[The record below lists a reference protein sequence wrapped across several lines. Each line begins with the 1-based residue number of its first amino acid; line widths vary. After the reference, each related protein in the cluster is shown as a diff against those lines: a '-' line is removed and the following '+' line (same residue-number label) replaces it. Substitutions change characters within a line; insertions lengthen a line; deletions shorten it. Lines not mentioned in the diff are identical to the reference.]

1 MQRRH
6 ILAGLFS
13 GLASLLSPVFNSRL
27 LARAGEVPVS
37 NRAVIATQSAP
48 QAIGPYSQ
56 GIKVGNTVWISGQIP
71 LDPASMEMVTGDI
84 SAEADQVFRNLTAV
98 AAAAGGSLDDAVKI
112 NISLTDLGDFEAVN
126 TIVASHFN
134 APYPARA
141 CVQVAALPKGARI
154 EVEAILSL

>member
-1 MQRRH
+1 M
-6 ILAGLFS
+6 
-13 GLASLLSPVFNSRL
+13 
-27 LARAGEVPVS
+27 S

-126 TIVASHFN
+126 TIMASHFN

-154 EVEAILSL
+154 EVEAIISL